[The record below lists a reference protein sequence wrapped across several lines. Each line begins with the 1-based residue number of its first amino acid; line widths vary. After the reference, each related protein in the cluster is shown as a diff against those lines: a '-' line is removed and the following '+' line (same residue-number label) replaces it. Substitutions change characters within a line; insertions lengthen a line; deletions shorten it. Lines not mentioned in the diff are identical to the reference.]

1 MFGKFQKQQRG
12 REGQPTD
19 ELMIQLYAPLVFDE
33 ARELVMELASGKVEL
48 DSDDLDHIKEVAG
61 NEFAGKVQNLRGRIR
76 ETVHKDHLGFF
87 DGWVKRV
94 VNENFGS
101 GTDFAMESGDQ
112 SSNFLALVLKG
123 QAKKH
128 SAIALVMDF
137 LGVTSFQETK
147 KFVEP
152 RLNEA
157 TAKIK
162 AIEAEVETK
171 KKAEAPKQADYP
183 SFTEY
188 LKAKSEYERLIRTG
202 TERVIELK
210 KAIAW
215 LRNWVSRKEGE
226 EKPVRSKKQML
237 LDQVAGLT
245 DQIESLREEERARA
259 GEGEYGIA
267 GEKKVERVKLEA
279 ERAKLETEVA
289 NLDAPPTGE
298 APKPSGTTEPVVSE
312 PIGRPTIVG
321 DLEAAK
327 QKAGDVNAKIEA
339 VKAEIQWREEY
350 VADQEKSA
358 GTHHMQAE
366 ELFAEA
372 DKVRSSD
379 RTAALRKDV
388 EANGHEESAAT
399 AEASVIRAEAEIAE
413 LNTKLKE
420 LVKTVAEAPKAEKK
434 AKRVKA
440 ATSEPA
446 SETTPAGL
454 VVVSSAVV
462 EEQPAQV
469 IEVMAAAVETPP
481 AQVVTVNG
489 TPTLKEFVVLVK
501 ASDKLEPEEKTSLR
515 ARAAGGDL
523 TGAYEA
529 FQDLTV

>member
-245 DQIESLREEERARA
+245 DQIESLREEEKARA
-259 GEGEYGIA
+259 SDGEYGIA
-267 GEKKVERVKLEA
+267 GDKKVERAKLEA
-279 ERAKLETEVA
+279 ERAKLETEIA
-289 NLDAPPTGE
+289 ALDAPQPTGE
-298 APKPSGTTEPVVSE
+298 APKPSGTTEPVSE
-312 PIGRPTIVG
+312 PIGKPTIVG
-321 DLEAAK
+321 DMEAAK
-327 QKAGDVNAKIEA
+327 AKAGDVNAKIEA
-339 VKAEIQWREEY
+339 VKAEITWRQEY
-350 VADQEKSA
+350 LAEQVKSA
-358 GTHHMQAE
+358 DAHRAKAQK
-366 ELFAEA
+366 LYAEA
-372 DKVRSSD
+372 DEVRTSD
-379 RTAALRKDV
+379 RKAALRMDA

-420 LVKTVAEAPKAEKK
+420 LVKTVAEAPKVVPKAERK
-434 AKRVKA
+434 KRVKVTDVTLA
-440 ATSEPA
+440 AEQVEVIEIAP
-446 SETTPAGL
+446 ET
-454 VVVSSAVV
+454 VV
-462 EEQPAQV
+462 E
-469 IEVMAAAVETPP
+469 TS
-481 AQVVTVNG
+481 AQVVAVNG
-489 TPTLKEFVVLVK
+489 APTLKEFVTLVRT
-501 ASDKLEPEEKTSLR
+501 SDKLEPEEKTSLR
-515 ARAAGGDL
+515 ARAAGGDVA
-523 TGAYEA
+523 GAYEA
-529 FQDLTV
+529 FQDLTA